1 VPAAAP
7 TADVEPMPRVVAFA
21 TPRAPQS
28 IGALLEFHA
37 TRDPDHAALSFQDTT
52 LSRREL
58 AQRVNRRARALQSAG
73 VAAGDFVALALP
85 NGLPVIELA
94 FACWALGATPA
105 PLSHRL
111 PPPELRAILD
121 VLQPRMIVGDDAVAA
136 AGMAAT
142 GERELDGASLAA
154 DPLPERIA
162 RHVKAIA
169 TGGSTGRPK
178 VIVDSAPA
186 LLDPDV
192 PSLGMRGGEAVI
204 VPGPM
209 HHSAPFGLVY
219 QALGWGCHAV
229 IMPRFE
235 PLETLQL
242 VERHRGAWLYQVP
255 TMMHRIWRLP
265 EAERLRHDVS
275 SLEVVCHIAAPCPA
289 WLKREWIDWLGA
301 DRVWEVYSGTE
312 AVGSTVISG
321 REWLERPGSVGRL
334 MTGAGIR
341 ILDEAGNDVAAG
353 EVGEIYFRPT
363 NGAGSTY
370 QYLGAEARR
379 QGDWETFG
387 DLGWLDAD
395 GYLYL
400 ADRRTDLIITG
411 GANVYPAEVEAAI
424 DACPGV
430 LASVVVGLPD
440 PDLGQR
446 VHAVVEVAADAPAPS
461 LATLRDLLAGRLAAW
476 KLPRSLA
483 ITHERL
489 RDDAGKVR
497 RAAWREAATATSG
510 QEHS

>member
-1 VPAAAP
+1 
-7 TADVEPMPRVVAFA
+7 MPRVVAFA
-21 TPRAPQS
+21 TPRAPRS
-28 IGALLEFHA
+28 IGTLLEFHA
-37 TRDPDHAALSFQDTT
+37 ARDPDHPALSFQETT
-52 LSRREL
+52 LTRREL
-58 AQRVNRRARALQSAG
+58 AQRVNRRARALQAAG
-73 VAAGDFVALALP
+73 VAEGDLVAIALP
-85 NGLPVIELA
+85 NGTAVVEIA

-111 PPPELRAILD
+111 PAPELRAALD
-121 VLQPRMIVGDDAVAA
+121 VLRPRLIVGEAAVGAV
-136 AGMAAT
+136 GMVALD
-142 GERELDGASLAA
+142 ERTLYDEALPA
-154 DPLPERIA
+154 DPLPVRISQ
-162 RHVKAIA
+162 HVKAIA

-178 VIVDSAPA
+178 VILDRAPA

-192 PSLGMRGGEAVI
+192 PSLGMQCGDAVI
-204 VPGPM
+204 IPGPM

-235 PLETLQL
+235 PLETLRL

-265 EAERLRHDVS
+265 ESERLCHDVA

-289 WLKREWIDWLGA
+289 WLKRGWIDWLGA
-301 DRVWEVYSGTE
+301 DRIWEVYSGTE

-341 ILDEAGNDVAAG
+341 ILDEGGGDVATG
-353 EVGEIYFRPT
+353 EVGEIYFRPKQ
-363 NGAGSTY
+363 GAGSTY
-370 QYLGAEARR
+370 EYLGAEARR
-379 QGDWETFG
+379 RGDWETFG

-400 ADRRTDLIITG
+400 ADRRTDLIISG

-424 DACPGV
+424 DSYPGV

-446 VHAVVEVAADAPAPS
+446 VHAVIELAPGAAAPS
-461 LATLRDLLAGRLAAW
+461 LAMLRDFLAGRITGY

-483 ITHERL
+483 TTRERL

-497 RAAWREAATATSG
+497 RAAWREAATATSAG
-510 QEHS
+510 EQS

>member
-1 VPAAAP
+1 
-7 TADVEPMPRVVAFA
+7 MPRVVAFA
-21 TPRAPQS
+21 TPRAPLS

-58 AQRVNRRARALQSAG
+58 ARRVNRRARALQSAG

-111 PPPELRAILD
+111 PPAELRSIIE
-121 VLQPRMIVGDDAVAA
+121 VLRPRLIVGDDADAA
-136 AGMAAT
+136 AGMPT
-142 GERELDGASLAA
+142 THERELNDASLSA
-154 DPLPERIA
+154 DPLPA
-162 RHVKAIA
+162 CVAPHVKAIA

-178 VIVDSAPA
+178 VIVDRAPA

-192 PSLGMRGGEAVI
+192 PSLGMRCGDAVI
-204 VPGPM
+204 IPGPM

-229 IMPRFE
+229 ITPRFE
-235 PLETLQL
+235 PLETLRL

-265 EAERLRHDVS
+265 ESERLCHDVS

-289 WLKREWIDWLGA
+289 WLKQAWIDWLGA
-301 DRVWEVYSGTE
+301 DRIWEVYSGTE

-341 ILDEAGNDVAAG
+341 ILDETGNDVATG
-353 EVGEIYFRPT
+353 KVGEIYFRPKQ
-363 NGAGSTY
+363 GAGSTY
-370 QYLGAEARR
+370 EYLGAEARR

-395 GYLYL
+395 GYLFL
-400 ADRRTDLIITG
+400 ADRRTDLIISG

-424 DACPGV
+424 DAYPGV

-446 VHAVVEVAADAPAPS
+446 VHAVVELAPDAAAPS
-461 LATLRDLLAGRLAAW
+461 LAALRGFLAGRIAGY
-476 KLPRSLA
+476 KLPRGLA
-483 ITHERL
+483 ITRERL

-497 RAAWREAATATSG
+497 RAAWREAATATS
-510 QEHS
+510 QREQS